1 MPLAEAVE
9 GSRRRQDLGAA
20 TDRRD
25 RGRRHARHD
34 RGGRGRATPSPGSA
48 STIALVSRETSL
60 VAVDRT
66 PARPRGARL
75 TEEELPLN
83 LPHGWDFDTLF
94 NGGPADADGIRTAA
108 QDAAELLE
116 LPQTGTDAARLMRN
130 GGLLLLLALA
140 GLAALRRR
148 KPACA

>member
-1 MPLAEAVE
+1 MPRAEAAPGAGVARLWA
-9 GSRRRQDLGAA
+9 RRRIAEIEVADTLGTIEEEDAA
-20 TDRRD
+20 D
-25 RGRRHARHD
+25 
-34 RGGRGRATPSPGSA
+34 
-48 STIALVSRETSL
+48 TIARLGLEFSLVTRETSL

-94 NGGPADADGIRTAA
+94 NGGPADADGIGATAED
-108 QDAAELLE
+108 QAERLD
-116 LPQTGTDAARLMRN
+116 LPQTGTEAARLMR
-130 GGLLLLLALA
+130 GGAILLLLGLA
-140 GLAALRRR
+140 GVAVLRRR